1 MSLLHLI
8 ESAPFRRLQKVSAGM
23 LSPWV
28 SGALLATLV
37 CAPDAVRLAVLH
49 HLPFATRALQVLLGV
64 GILRALSRGAGS
76 MAANSWR
83 PTAAPGWDWPKEIA
97 VVTGGCSGIGACI
110 VGRLVERGVR
120 VAVIDVQPKPPASGT
135 DDGFKDADSLVR
147 YYQCDITSPASLAE
161 AADDI
166 RRHLGHPTILV
177 NNAGI
182 TRPMPI
188 LEMPADVLQKV
199 FAVNTLSHWTL
210 VQQLLPHMIALNKGH
225 IMTVAS
231 MASFIAL
238 PKGADYS
245 ASKASALSFHESLAL
260 ELKHVHKADCVLTS
274 IAHPNFVRTPL
285 VKDFGHQL
293 EQGGIR
299 MLTPE
304 GVAGAITDQIFS
316 RRGAQLLIPEQ
327 QALLSGIR
335 GWPIWMQVIL
345 RDQMGVNA
353 ANISVS

>member
-8 ESAPFRRLQKVSAGM
+8 ESAPFRGLQKVSACV

-28 SGALLATLV
+28 SGALLAALV
-37 CAPDAVRLAVLH
+37 CAPDEVRFAVLH
-49 HLPFATRALQVLLGV
+49 HLPLATRALQVLLGV
-64 GILRALSRGAGS
+64 GILSALSRGAGS

-83 PTAAPGWDWPKEIA
+83 ATAAPGWDWPKEVA

-110 VGRLVERGVR
+110 VRRLVERGVR
-120 VAVIDVQPKPPASGT
+120 VAVLDVQPKPPASGT
-135 DDGFKDADSLVR
+135 DDDFKDPDALVR
-147 YYQCDITSPASLAE
+147 YYQCDITSPASVAE
-161 AADDI
+161 AADAI
-166 RRHLGHPTILV
+166 RRDLGHPTILV

-182 TRPMPI
+182 TRPLPI

-210 VQQLLPHMIALNKGH
+210 VQQFLPHMISLNKGH

-260 ELKHVHKADCVLTS
+260 ELKHVYKADCVLTS

-293 EQGGIR
+293 EKGGIR

-327 QALLSGIR
+327 QAVVSGIR
-335 GWPIWMQVIL
+335 GWPTWMQVVL